1 MQANRQ
7 TGIESRSACFSNIPC
22 ESLLIFFFQ
31 KPLEQRGIIACAVGS
46 VVHINRF
53 SDQPVHADIL
63 SGDHISVSAVSQ
75 FFILR
80 DMAGQRKQ
88 LQPGKRI

>member
-1 MQANRQ
+1 M
-7 TGIESRSACFSNIPC
+7 F
-22 ESLLIFFFQ
+22 FFFQ
-31 KPLEQRGIIACAVGS
+31 KPLEQRGIIACAVGN

-88 LQPGKRI
+88 LQPESVSKIRLVMFLAEFAPTRFK